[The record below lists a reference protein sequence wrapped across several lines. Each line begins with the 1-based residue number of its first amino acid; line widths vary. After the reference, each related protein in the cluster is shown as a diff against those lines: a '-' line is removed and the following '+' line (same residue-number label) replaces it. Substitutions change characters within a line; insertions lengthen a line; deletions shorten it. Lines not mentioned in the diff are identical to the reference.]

1 MVVFSSKKD
10 TWFALLIWGVII
22 FMAWQMI
29 ADKSLVVYVIGGLTI
44 ALLLWLWFGTSYK
57 IDEALLKIKS
67 EPFRSTVK
75 IGDIKRI
82 NATKTL
88 LAGPALSIDR
98 IEILHRKYDIAIV
111 SPKDRTEFVQAL
123 LTKNKRIEIDDSLF
137 NDKRD

>member
-1 MVVFSSKKD
+1 MFFPSKKD

-22 FMAWQMI
+22 FLAWQMI

-57 IDEALLKIKS
+57 IEEELLKIKS
-67 EPFRSTVK
+67 GPFRSTVK
-75 IGDIKRI
+75 IGDIKRL

-98 IEILHRKYDIAIV
+98 IEILHKKYDIAIV
-111 SPKDRTEFVQAL
+111 SPKDRPAFIQAL
-123 LTKNKRIEIDDSLF
+123 LTKNKSIEIDDSLF
-137 NDKRD
+137 NDKGD